1 MERRQRCPATSPY
14 QIPTKTS
21 MIPETFRVLPPL
33 SPEIPGPP
41 PAPKPYRVAPL
52 TVKRRDESAFVIIAD
67 SIDRKSRDPSP
78 ASGRVSPFRGH
89 GFKESASRHAS
100 REPSP
105 MRQEPIDK
113 MPPKSHLSRSRSKLP
128 IASPGYV
135 SGRSSTSSS
144 PIRNQ
149 TTSIPKPVSRRGSL
163 SPSRAVQIINQTN
176 NYKTSTSP
184 RHVKSKIPQKQI
196 INNNKSPLHNSKIV
210 QSPKRVG
217 TIHSKTSSN
226 ANVIASKPPLPKT
239 TQQRSKISD
248 GRKTPQQ
255 PTSPK
260 KQSLMSLP
268 RNAGTNVRSPSKL
281 PRGRTTSSQ
290 AGYNRSSRDNSPS
303 VSPSR
308 KGSESSKTRPRLSRS
323 PGPIIRSRTKDNSG
337 KPPVGQEKHKK
348 DTDSKSATS
357 QSHDTSN
364 NSSTIN
370 LSGKP
375 SVPIDRIFK
384 REEDVFRENIEDN
397 KTQRQV
403 KESPMSS
410 EKSKSSVSSKPTS
423 SSKSSRGSPEKEKTA
438 GASKSQNNAAE
449 NKVREG
455 NDNKSSSH
463 TSETKDVNSAKP
475 RYNETREEAD
485 KRTDIRQNSDE
496 RVKESETS
504 STDDIKSHKGKTV
517 EAKKGE
523 DDEAILEPS
532 VTLVRTTTAPAL
544 ELAQPDVMPTIGSTP
559 TPSDSYRKTEDNKQM
574 EKDKKQEEGKETDS
588 STNGKEQSRLEER
601 KKGDNYKNT
610 EEIRKQEQYMRK
622 EEQMKTVSVRD
633 SAKRAK
639 EVKPDTA
646 ETSKMSAKRTGEISD
661 KAKTDKESAYSDVV
675 SSKDMSVESV
685 RSTSSVE
692 TVRAV
697 ARVKATVKKQEH
709 DDVKGNIKEEPDVE
723 VLSANNLLKSE
734 NNNSTRNVAWEHQSP
749 ELRQMNNSVHPVEPP
764 VSPAHQQQLRPT
776 QPAKPKGCCGKI
788 VDRLKCSSC
797 CRSTPKPTNQTT
809 GSVGNGCCSRFTCC
823 SETGCLR
830 NLCRKLNC
838 CKNCSCCKK
847 QEGDMKQKPK
857 RPGKSKS
864 KFKDCISKLNCF
876 SKCCKREGA
885 TDDGGGEDDE
895 PQPGCCARCKKRTRR
910 CCNVLFCLNRSCCQK
925 LRQCTRC
932 NRLACCKS
940 GGCCGPDP
948 PELNRRKS
956 RYSLKKSQS
965 IVQGLPKLDPT
976 LVEHSSIMRG
986 AIPVLPLPLA
996 WLCLML
1002 NVFLP
1007 GLGTLSSGI
1016 FCLCFGKPRFSIN
1029 DSHATRFGAFC
1040 VNVVVAISQMFTIL
1054 FCLVGWGW
1062 SIWWGVIMVRLA
1074 KKQRRILLAEKNT
1087 EQPVPVALNQN
1098 HDAERGR

>member
-1 MERRQRCPATSPY
+1 MERRQRCPPTPPY

-67 SIDRKSRDPSP
+67 SLERRSRDPSP

-89 GFKESASRHAS
+89 GFKESTSRHAS

-149 TTSIPKPVSRRGSL
+149 TTSIPKPISRRSSL
-163 SPSRAVQIINQTN
+163 SPNRAVQIISHTN
-176 NYKTSTSP
+176 NYNTSTSP
-184 RHVKSKIPQKQI
+184 RHVKSRIPQKQI
-196 INNNKSPLHNSKIV
+196 INNNKTPLHNSKNL

-217 TIHSKTSSN
+217 TFHSKTSSN
-226 ANVIASKPPLPKT
+226 ANVIAAKPPLPKP

-255 PTSPK
+255 PSSPK
-260 KQSLMSLP
+260 KQSIMTLP
-268 RNAGTNVRSPSKL
+268 RNVGTNVRSPSKL
-281 PRGRTTSSQ
+281 PRGRNTSSQ
-290 AGYNRSSRDNSPS
+290 AGYNRPSRDNSPS

-308 KGSESSKTRPRLSRS
+308 KGSDSKQSSSKTRPRLSRS
-323 PGPIIRSRTKDNSG
+323 PGPITYSRTG
-337 KPPVGQEKHKK
+337 KPPVGPEKHKK
-348 DTDSKSATS
+348 DTDSKSGTS
-357 QSHDTSN
+357 HPLDISN
-364 NSSTIN
+364 NSTTIN
-370 LSGKP
+370 LSGQP
-375 SVPIDRIFK
+375 SAQIDKIFK
-384 REEDVFRENIEDN
+384 REEEIIKENN
-397 KTQRQV
+397 KTQREV
-403 KESPMSS
+403 KESPMSK
-410 EKSKSSVSSKPTS
+410 EKSKTSVSSKPTS
-423 SSKSSRGSPEKEKTA
+423 SSKSSRGSPEKEKTT
-438 GASKSQNNAAE
+438 GTNKSQNNARE
-449 NKVREG
+449 NKVKEV
-455 NDNKSSSH
+455 NDNQSFPNA
-463 TSETKDVNSAKP
+463 SESKDVNTIET
-475 RYNETREEAD
+475 RYNEMREEVD
-485 KRTDIRQNSDE
+485 KRTNVRENGDE
-496 RVKESETS
+496 GVKESETS
-504 STDDIKSHKGKTV
+504 STDDIKSQKGKTV
-517 EAKKGE
+517 EAKEGE
-523 DDEAILEPS
+523 DDEAIPEPS
-532 VTLVRTTTAPAL
+532 ITLVRTTTAPAL
-544 ELAQPDVMPTIGSTP
+544 ELAQPDVMPTIGPTP
-559 TPSDSYRKTEDNKQM
+559 TLSGSHRKMEDNKQM
-574 EKDKKQEEGKETDS
+574 ENEKKQEEVKETDS
-588 STNGKEQSRLEER
+588 STNGKDQSRLEER
-601 KKGDNYKNT
+601 KKGENFKNT
-610 EEIRKQEQYMRK
+610 SEIRKPEEYIKK
-622 EEQMKTVSVRD
+622 EEQRKTDSVRD
-633 SAKRAK
+633 SAKRTK
-639 EVKPDTA
+639 EAMSETS
-646 ETSKMSAKRTGEISD
+646 ETSKMSIKGTGEMSD
-661 KAKTDKESAYSDVV
+661 KGKTDKDSIVSKSGSDVV
-675 SSKDMSVESV
+675 SSKGMSVESV

-697 ARVKATVKKQEH
+697 ARVKATVKKQEL

-723 VLSANNLLKSE
+723 VLSANNLLKSD
-734 NNNSTRNVAWEHQSP
+734 NNNSTRSVVWEHQSP

-764 VSPAHQQQLRPT
+764 VTPAHQQQVRPT
-776 QPAKPKGCCGKI
+776 QPAKPKGCCGKF

-797 CRSTPKPTNQTT
+797 CRTTPKTTNQTT
-809 GSVGNGCCSRFTCC
+809 ESGGRCGRSACC

-838 CKNCSCCKK
+838 CKNSSCCKK
-847 QEGDMKQKPK
+847 READAKQKPK
-857 RPGKSKS
+857 RPGKSK
-864 KFKDCISKLNCF
+864 FKDCLSKLNCF
-876 SKCCKREGA
+876 KKCCKREGVA
-885 TDDGGGEDDE
+885 TDEGESEDAE
-895 PQPGCCARCKKRTRR
+895 PQPGCYARCKKRTKT

-932 NRLACCKS
+932 NRLMCCKF

-996 WLCLML
+996 WICLIL
-1002 NVFLP
+1002 NIFLP
-1007 GLGTLSSGI
+1007 GVGTLSSGI

-1029 DSHATRFGAFC
+1029 DTHATRFGAFC
-1040 VNVVVAISQMFTIL
+1040 VNVVVAISQLFTIL

-1062 SIWWGVIMVRLA
+1062 SIWWGVIMIRLA
-1074 KKQRRILLAEKNT
+1074 KKHRRILLAEKNA
-1087 EQPVPVALNQN
+1087 EQPVPVAVNQN